1 MDKYK
6 SAIAEYEESRQQV
19 QGLSKERNE
28 LILRCASL
36 NDLGVGQIC
45 LVTASD
51 ALKQYRRESGEYSS
65 YTEILHEVAEAA
77 NYKTCVQ
84 SYALKMGALAR
95 ARARYGIAKRR
106 ISQMGKPLIKHTEG

>member
-6 SAIAEYEESRQQV
+6 SAIAEYEKSRQQV
-19 QGLSKERNE
+19 QRLSKERNG

-36 NDLGVGQIC
+36 NDLGFGEIC

-51 ALKQYRRESGEYSS
+51 HLKEYRRESGEYSP

-77 NYKTCVQ
+77 NCKTCVQ
-84 SYALKMGALAR
+84 SYELKMGALAG
-95 ARARYGIAKRR
+95 AKARYGIAKRR